1 MQAIEFQTQVKNGS
15 IEVPEELKDKLI
27 GPVRVIVLTEDAVR
41 KPSAIEELLANP
53 IKVENFKP
61 LTRDEIYER

>member
-1 MQAIEFQTQVKNGS
+1 MQAIEFQTQVKNGN
-15 IEVPEELKDKLI
+15 IEIPEELKGKLT
-27 GPVRVIVLTEDAVR
+27 GLVRVIVLREEKAERT
-41 KPSAIEELLANP
+41 SIIEQLWANP

>member
-15 IEVPEELKDKLI
+15 IEIPEELKGKLI
-27 GPVRVIVLTEDAVR
+27 GLIRVIVLREEKAERT
-41 KPSAIEELLANP
+41 SIIEQLWANP

>member
-15 IEVPEELKDKLI
+15 IEIPEELKGKLT
-27 GPVRVIVLTEDAVR
+27 GPVRVIVLTEESVR

>member
-15 IEVPEELKDKLI
+15 IEIPEELKDKLT
-27 GPVRVIVLTEDAVR
+27 GLVHVIVLTEEKAER
-41 KPSAIEELLANP
+41 TSIIEQLWANP
-53 IKVENFKP
+53 IKVENLKL

>member
-15 IEVPEELKDKLI
+15 IEVPEELKDKLT
-27 GPVRVIVLTEDAVR
+27 GPVRVIVLTEDHVR

>member
-15 IEVPEELKDKLI
+15 IEIPEELKGKLI
-27 GPVRVIVLTEDAVR
+27 GPIRVIVLTEDAVR
-41 KPSAIEELLANP
+41 KSSAIEELLANP
-53 IKVENFKP
+53 IKIEDFKP